1 MSLTCISCNLLF
13 SLPELHNEHYKS
25 DWHRYNLKRK
35 VADLPPVSKEEF
47 ERRAAAYEETLKEK
61 EKVSLKCTT
70 CGKHFSSENSLS
82 SHLKSKKHL
91 IAEAIAKLKP
101 KDRRGASTSRESK
114 RELRVED
121 IDISEG
127 KEHPCGVDDWTDID
141 DDDDDS
147 EWEDC
152 SDEDSD
158 NEVNRITVDTNDCL
172 FCYHESDS
180 TEKNI
185 KHMTDAHS
193 FFIPDIEY
201 VSDIDGLIGYLA
213 GKIIV
218 GHICLWCN
226 GKGKCFKTLRS
237 VKQHMVDTG
246 HCKMLYEGDALAEY
260 ADFYD
265 YSSSEAQKEVF
276 DDEIIASLLRDTD
289 FELVLPSGSTIGHR
303 SLAMYYK
310 QNLKP
315 ITVDNAKKVKKVL
328 QHYKAVGYSGAKGP
342 AALQKARDM
351 VFMQRVKTRY
361 NLKLGVKGNKL
372 QPHFR
377 SQVMF

>member
-1 MSLTCISCNLLF
+1 MSLTCISCKLLF
-13 SLPELHNEHYKS
+13 SLPELHHEHYKS

-35 VADLPPVSKEEF
+35 LAELPPVSKEEF
-47 ERRAAAYEETLKEK
+47 EKRAAAYQETIKEK

-82 SHLKSKKHL
+82 SHLKSKRHL
-91 IAEAIAKLKP
+91 VAEAIAKLKP
-101 KDRRGASTSRESK
+101 RERRGASASQEPK
-114 RELRVED
+114 KELNIED
-121 IDISEG
+121 IDISESH
-127 KEHPCGVDDWTDID
+127 ENDNEEDWTD

-147 EWEDC
+147 DWESC
-152 SDEDSD
+152 DEEDEEDGISR
-158 NEVNRITVDTNDCL
+158 VTVDTNDCL
-172 FCYHESDS
+172 FCDHQSDS
-180 TEKNI
+180 TENNI
-185 KHMTDAHS
+185 SHMTDAHS

-226 GKGKCFKTLRS
+226 GKGKGFKSLKS
-237 VKQHMVDTG
+237 VKQHMVDKG
-246 HCKMLYEGDALAEY
+246 HCKILYEGDALGEF

-265 YSSSEAQKEVF
+265 YSSTDAEKEVF
-276 DDEIIASLLRDTD
+276 DDDIIVNLLEDSD

-303 SLAMYYK
+303 SLALYYK

-315 ITVDNAKKVKKVL
+315 VTADNAKKIRKVL
-328 QHYKAVGYSGAKGP
+328 QHYKAVGYLGASGP
-342 AALQKARDM
+342 AAVKKARDI
-351 VFMQRVKTRY
+351 VFMQRVKNRY